1 MHLLVTDRL
10 SCPRCGPEFGLV
22 LLAEKLEDRRVLE
35 GALGCA
41 NCRERYP
48 VTGGFG
54 DFRPPPR
61 QALEAEDAGSP
72 WTGAAVASP
81 GSAAPSPDRGSAP
94 DPPDDGSP
102 EEGMRLGAMLGVTEG
117 PGLILLTGPAVAQA
131 SRLAAMIEDIEIV
144 ALDPALRVQ
153 PEEPGVSRI
162 LAGPRLP
169 FFTGSLRGV
178 VLEGHAQA
186 EGLDDAVRVLGP
198 GSRLVVRRPAAGLLA
213 GLEAAGL
220 EVLLQTEKVVVATR

>member
-48 VTGGFG
+48 VTGGFS

-61 QALEAEDAGSP
+61 HEPEVEGAGEP
-72 WTGAAVASP
+72 WSHPAAS
-81 GSAAPSPDRGSAP
+81 SPDPSDRS
-94 DPPDDGSP
+94 DP

-117 PGLILLTGPAVAQA
+117 PGLILLTGASVTQA

-144 ALDPALRVQ
+144 ALHPALRGRS
-153 PEEPGVSRI
+153 EESGVSRI
-162 LAGPRLP
+162 LAGPKLP

-178 VLEGHAQA
+178 VLEGRAQG
-186 EGLDDAVRVLGP
+186 EGLDEAVRVLSP
-198 GSRLVVRRPAAGLLA
+198 GSRLVVRRPTEGLLDR
-213 GLEAAGL
+213 LETAGL
-220 EVLLQTEKVVVATR
+220 EVLLQTEKVMVATR

>member
-48 VTGGFG
+48 VIGGFG

-61 QALEAEDAGSP
+61 QALEVAGTESP
-72 WTGAAVASP
+72 WAGVGGASP
-81 GSAAPSPDRGSAP
+81 GPGASSSEPAGA
-94 DPPDDGSP
+94 SP

-144 ALDPALRVQ
+144 ALDPALRDR

-162 LAGPRLP
+162 VAGPKLP

-178 VLEGHAQA
+178 VVEGHAQA
-186 EGLDDAVRVLGP
+186 EGLDEAVRVLGL
-198 GSRLVVRRPAAGLLA
+198 GSRLVVRRPVGDLLER
-213 GLEAAGL
+213 LEAAGL
-220 EVLLQTEKVVVATR
+220 EVLLQTEKLVVATR